1 MMLVTLQRARDQV
14 HSDITD
20 DDAYV
25 TLLIKAASKAVLTYL
40 KTPSFAESS
49 GLIPE
54 DSAGIAIDVPEDVQI
69 ATLLLVGYFYK
80 QRDEDANKEFEPGA
94 LPRPVTALLFPYR
107 TPTVGI
113 PTRRH
118 TWPWC

>member
-1 MMLVTLQRARDQV
+1 MMLVSLQRARDQL
-14 HSDITD
+14 HSDIND
-20 DDAYV
+20 DDAYM
-25 TLLIKAASKAVLTYL
+25 TLLIKAASKAVVTYL

-49 GLIPE
+49 GDIPE
-54 DSAGIAIDVPEDVQI
+54 DSSGIAIDVPEDVQI

-94 LPRPVTALLFPYR
+94 LPRPVTALLYPYR
-107 TPTVGI
+107 VPTLGI
-113 PTRRH
+113 PTRRT